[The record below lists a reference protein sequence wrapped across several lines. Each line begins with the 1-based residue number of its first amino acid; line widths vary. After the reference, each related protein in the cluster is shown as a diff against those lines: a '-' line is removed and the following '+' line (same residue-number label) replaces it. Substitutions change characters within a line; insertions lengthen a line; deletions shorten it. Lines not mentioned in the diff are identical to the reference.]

1 MNKLLKITLSTLT
14 ISELL
19 LAGGQITN
27 PLETFKVLENV
38 EKESKDKELKHFHE
52 PFCVCN
58 KSPLFSKHKYD
69 GKIHG
74 YLRVHHIFDGKDNG
88 FDKNTGSTFGFGLK
102 YDRHLFGGLSGGIEY
117 YGVTDTGL
125 TDTDNISAIAYGQF
139 MNAKKDATL
148 EYGDSWGAHLSY
160 KADNFRA
167 ILARS
172 QFDSPLTK
180 MQITHVPN
188 LFEYARIDTTIMD
201 TDLSLAYIT
210 RMSYGSRSAAD
221 FGLIGEF
228 TGTGGMV
235 LNPFKDI
242 ERGKYYKISDVV
254 GNDTTNGVFV
264 AGIKKTFEKF
274 RVEAWDFYIKDIL
287 NDVYIE
293 TEYPFYEAKGYAAGL
308 HLQYLYQDVD
318 EKYDATYGGA
328 FYGIKLSTKIKKLK
342 MNFAYNKKDDK
353 GGILNPSGANPGY
366 TSSIFSR
373 NEYRSNVNAY
383 KISALYPIMKNFKI
397 IASYA
402 NYGQSDMTLKLK
414 DGSLLSSQ
422 TDAKETNIVLVYKA
436 MKNLTLKL
444 FNAQRTSEFSTSQS
458 ERKQNQTRLIVNY
471 NF

>member
-1 MNKLLKITLSTLT
+1 MNKSIKTILSVLT
-14 ISELL
+14 ISELI
-19 LAGGQITN
+19 LAGGYVSKPI
-27 PLETFKVLENV
+27 ETFKIIEKV
-38 EKESKDKELKHFHE
+38 EKTLAHKKLKHFHE

-102 YDRHLFGGLSGGIEY
+102 YNRHLLGGLSGGVEY
-117 YGVTDTGL
+117 YGVTNTGL
-125 TDTDNISAIAYGQF
+125 TDDDNIGVAYGQF
-139 MNAKKDATL
+139 MNEKKDTSL

-188 LFEYARIDTTIMD
+188 LFEYARVDTKLMN
-201 TDLSLAYIT
+201 TDVTLAYMT
-210 RMSYGSRSAAD
+210 RISYGSRSAAD
-221 FGLIGEF
+221 FGIIGEF

-254 GNDTTNGVFV
+254 DNNSTNGVFIF
-264 AGIKKTFEKF
+264 GMKKTFENF
-274 RVEAWDFYIKDIL
+274 RIEAWDFYIKDIL
-287 NDVYIE
+287 NNVYIE
-293 TEYPFYEAKGYAAGL
+293 AEYPFYNAKGYAAGL
-308 HLQYLYQDVD
+308 HFQYLNQNVD
-318 EKYDATYGGA
+318 EKYDATYGGS

-342 MNFAYNKKDDK
+342 LNFAYNKKDDK
-353 GGILNPSGANPGY
+353 GGFLNPSGANPGY

-373 NEYRSNVNAY
+373 NEYRSDVSAY
-383 KISALYPIMKNFKI
+383 KISALYPIMKNLKV

-402 NYGQSDMTLKLK
+402 NYGQSDMTLKRKGKLA
-414 DGSLLSSQ
+414 LTSQ
-422 TDAKETNIVLVYKA
+422 TDAKETNIVLVYKPI
-436 MKNLTLKL
+436 KNLTFKL
-444 FNAQRTSEFSTSQS
+444 FNAQRTSEFSSNKK
-458 ERKQNQTRLIVNY
+458 ERKQNHTRLIVNY
-471 NF
+471 KF

>member
-1 MNKLLKITLSTLT
+1 MNKLVKITLSTFT

-19 LAGGQITN
+19 LAGGQIN
-27 PLETFKVLENV
+27 KPVETFKVLENV
-38 EKESKDKELKHFHE
+38 EKKSIDKELKHFHE

-88 FDKNTGSTFGFGLK
+88 FDKNTGSSFGFGLK
-102 YDRHLFGGLSGGIEY
+102 YNRHIIGGFSGGVEY

-125 TDTDNISAIAYGQF
+125 TDTDNISGIAYGQF
-139 MNAKKDATL
+139 MNAKKDSEL

-188 LFEYARIDTTIMD
+188 LFEYARVDTNLMD

-210 RMSYGSRSAAD
+210 GMSYGSRSAAD

-235 LNPFKDI
+235 LNPFKDV
-242 ERGKYYKISDVV
+242 ERGKYYKISDIMD
-254 GNDTTNGVFV
+254 NDTTEGVLVF
-264 AGIKKTFEKF
+264 GMKRRFETF
-274 RVEAWDFYIKDIL
+274 RIEAWDFYIKDIL
-287 NDVYIE
+287 NDLYLE
-293 TEYPFYEAKGYAAGL
+293 AEYPFYDNKGYAAGL
-308 HLQYLYQDVD
+308 HFQYLYQDVD
-318 EKYDATYGGA
+318 EKYDAEYGGG
-328 FYGIKLSTKIKKLK
+328 FYGVKLSTKIKKLK
-342 MNFAYNKKDDK
+342 LNIAYNKKDDG

-373 NEYRSNVNAY
+373 NEYRSDVSAY
-383 KISALYPIMKNFKI
+383 KISLLYPIMKNLKI

-402 NYGQSDMTLKLK
+402 NYGQSNMTLKQK
-414 DGSLLSSQ
+414 DKLALVSQ
-422 TDAKETNIVLVYKA
+422 RDADETNIVLVYKP
-436 MKNLTLKL
+436 MKNLTFKL
-444 FNAQRTSEFSTSQS
+444 FNAQRTSEFSTKDN